1 MAGAVERLDAMSNNP
16 WVQVAKYML
25 VALIWTGV
33 ILFGIALSGN
43 IAISGGEGAPMVG
56 MGIAAFIAAA
66 VATAAALAGGSKET
80 EQETSVEI
88 SKRKNDQRGID
99 PLSLLT
105 EDDIAELREDIKH
118 NLRRRML
125 EGQDGELGSLDA
137 LLAENDHKARRR

>member
-1 MAGAVERLDAMSNNP
+1 MDNNP
-16 WVQVAKYML
+16 WVQISKYML
-25 VALIWTGV
+25 VAVIWTGV
-33 ILFGIALSGN
+33 ILFGISLSGN
-43 IAISGGEGAPMVG
+43 IAASGGEASPMVG

-66 VATAAALAGGSKET
+66 VATAFTLGDDSAEKAA
-80 EQETSVEI
+80 EQANHPL
-88 SKRKNDQRGID
+88 KRKNEQSNID

-137 LLAENDHKARRR
+137 LLADNDQKARRR

>member
-1 MAGAVERLDAMSNNP
+1 MSNNP
-16 WVQVAKYML
+16 WVHVSKYVL

-43 IAISGGEGAPMVG
+43 IAIAGGDGPPMVG
-56 MGIAAFIAAA
+56 LGIAAFIAAA
-66 VATAAALAGGSKET
+66 IASAAALAGGAKET
-80 EQETSVEI
+80 EKETSVEI
-88 SKRKNDQRGID
+88 SKRKNDQRSID
-99 PLSLLT
+99 PMSLLT

-118 NLRRRML
+118 SLRRRIL

>member
-1 MAGAVERLDAMSNNP
+1 
-16 WVQVAKYML
+16 ML

-80 EQETSVEI
+80 EEETSVEI
-88 SKRKNDQRGID
+88 SKRKNDQRGVD

>member
-1 MAGAVERLDAMSNNP
+1 MSQNP
-16 WVQVAKYML
+16 WVQISKYAL

-43 IAISGGEGAPMVG
+43 IAVVGSEASPMVG

-66 VATAAALAGGSKET
+66 VATAFTLGGDSNGASDHAKGQAADTSK
-80 EQETSVEI
+80 Q
-88 SKRKNDQRGID
+88 KNDQRGVD

-137 LLAENDHKARRR
+137 LLAETDHKARRR